1 MSVPFSE
8 IEKALT
14 ILSIRT
20 WYLAEVAEGAKVL
33 ELKLDDSQIKDV
45 STSQLLL
52 NQLIELKSLLNNPSP
67 TSESLVRAEKF
78 AQSCLDSARLEEPPL
93 DSEFI
98 LAPSLT
104 DKLVQLAN
112 SLYADNTKDETTITL
127 YLLSCVYFIREPNT
141 KSQSQ
146 EAVASTTLT
155 TCTELYFSYSEHTTH
170 NLSLILSVL
179 SEFVIHLPTLF
190 TNHGG
195 FDYSPLLLPILE
207 DNTNHKSV
215 CLATMTLLKNAF
227 IFNPNIK
234 QDTNFTSLPNHISTL
249 LQLYPRDLELMKEVF
264 VLLTNFITE
273 QRGLIPQ
280 LADTNHPILSFCIT
294 TLQDDTCFID
304 MHFSVCP
311 ILGLIVFSLKIE
323 DKTLIARLLLKN
335 LIRARKEKIEL
346 PDNVFAATAGVTFS
360 YSVDKLSKDPKD
372 DLASPP
378 SSLTYSEFQDLLGI
392 TMASTDGQVVL
403 LQSIGMLSNLAQRN
417 RNMRFSTELLKGL
430 RNAFIVF
437 HRTGDKD
444 TVQFILRLIYGIDKS
459 DRSQAEAMVDSE
471 IASGI
476 TECLSQEAD
485 LQTVMMF
492 LAIIN
497 GIMICYQQQFKDIK
511 QLNDPTFHNT
521 FITLFFRPTTDE
533 TKESLHE
540 VLSFCFINLSCDK
553 LSSISMY
560 EHGVIPKMLEF
571 ISTPE
576 HYTKTSL
583 RAAISSL
590 ANIGIDST
598 KAKKAM
604 FESGMHLKLSDMI
617 KTISTDTDPD
627 WSLYC
632 TALRGVQI
640 LASGDYA
647 KQAMLKTDLK
657 KDVVSILR
665 RDPSVTEV
673 VWRSFTFLA
682 GLSYVAVPD
691 REQFFTK
698 QLFELISSQMRK
710 MKHGKIFGC
719 GCSFFISM
727 SEHDLGVRYTGDFG
741 LDKVIFEAMNKPS
754 LTDEMGDLKRRCL
767 GCLDKFVCH
776 VIPRPLPQPVTNPI
790 LPNNIDNFIV
800 HRHFGVTR
808 HFCSNCEQDAPRSEV
823 VMRPDAV
830 TLKQYQQLVNN
841 GWYRRGGRKMFRFNS
856 QHKKVCFDWETR
868 VRVKEFDINSSKTFK
883 RVLKKVPN
891 DVVIETVPARLTQ
904 EGVDLYNRYHLDKHD
919 KPAKTAN
926 AYAEHAVLSPLK
938 PETRNG
944 INYGTFS
951 SRIQTK
957 WQTNRNTS
965 Y

>member
-1 MSVPFSE
+1 M
-8 IEKALT
+8 
-14 ILSIRT
+14 
-20 WYLAEVAEGAKVL
+20 AEGAKVL

-78 AQSCLDSARLEEPPL
+78 AQSCLDSARLEELSASPDFKDFPIL
-93 DSEFI
+93 SIINTIDTYRRDGKEFTAFLRFLNNVLSIYIKDSEFI

-112 SLYADNTKDETTITL
+112 SLYADNTKDEATITL

-146 EAVASTTLT
+146 EDVAATTLT

-195 FDYSPLLLPILE
+195 FDYLPLLLPILE
-207 DNTNHKSV
+207 DNPNHKSV

-249 LQLYPRDLELMKEVF
+249 LQLYPRDVELMKEVF

-294 TLQDDTCFID
+294 TLQDDTCSID

-392 TMASTDGQVVL
+392 TLASTDGQVVL

-417 RNMRFSTELLKGL
+417 RSMRFSTELLKGL

-476 TECLSQEAD
+476 TE
-485 LQTVMMF
+485 VR
-492 LAIIN
+492 I
-497 GIMICYQQQFKDIK
+497 Y
-511 QLNDPTFHNT
+511 
-521 FITLFFRPTTDE
+521 
-533 TKESLHE
+533 
-540 VLSFCFINLSCDK
+540 
-553 LSSISMY
+553 Y
-560 EHGVIPKMLEF
+560 
-571 ISTPE
+571 
-576 HYTKTSL
+576 
-583 RAAISSL
+583 
-590 ANIGIDST
+590 
-598 KAKKAM
+598 
-604 FESGMHLKLSDMI
+604 
-617 KTISTDTDPD
+617 
-627 WSLYC
+627 
-632 TALRGVQI
+632 
-640 LASGDYA
+640 
-647 KQAMLKTDLK
+647 
-657 KDVVSILR
+657 
-665 RDPSVTEV
+665 RDAY
-673 VWRSFTFLA
+673 L
-682 GLSYVAVPD
+682 
-691 REQFFTK
+691 
-698 QLFELISSQMRK
+698 LI
-710 MKHGKIFGC
+710 
-719 GCSFFISM
+719 
-727 SEHDLGVRYTGDFG
+727 E
-741 LDKVIFEAMNKPS
+741 
-754 LTDEMGDLKRRCL
+754 
-767 GCLDKFVCH
+767 
-776 VIPRPLPQPVTNPI
+776 
-790 LPNNIDNFIV
+790 
-800 HRHFGVTR
+800 
-808 HFCSNCEQDAPRSEV
+808 
-823 VMRPDAV
+823 
-830 TLKQYQQLVNN
+830 
-841 GWYRRGGRKMFRFNS
+841 
-856 QHKKVCFDWETR
+856 
-868 VRVKEFDINSSKTFK
+868 
-883 RVLKKVPN
+883 
-891 DVVIETVPARLTQ
+891 
-904 EGVDLYNRYHLDKHD
+904 
-919 KPAKTAN
+919 
-926 AYAEHAVLSPLK
+926 
-938 PETRNG
+938 
-944 INYGTFS
+944 
-951 SRIQTK
+951 
-957 WQTNRNTS
+957 
-965 Y
+965 